1 MTRSNCWKSKHHKQ
15 IGNIHSKL
23 QQERRIMRC
32 FTSTRGTKLVL
43 SSSAYSGLCPGG
55 SSLSRD
61 AQMPLTPDTLF
72 HSSQPRDCPWTASGV
87 SSLNVS
93 LGWSLH
99 QFACESHTLPHPSQD
114 PKVPHAPWYEP
125 RLRDSTLK
133 NTTLLVK
140 EEAALECC
148 LGKNVCIY
156 VQVKACTEM
165 TFASGLMLMDGRWIE
180 KNIHSYF
187 VKFRAKPIGSS
198 EKILNPVTSLKLKE
212 LCWENTP

>member
-1 MTRSNCWKSKHHKQ
+1 MFYVHKGHKARLIFIRLFRPVSWREQ
-15 IGNIHSKL
+15 FK
-23 QQERRIMRC
+23 QRC
-32 FTSTRGTKLVL
+32 PDAPHPRHFVPLKPAKRLSMDCLRGLLLELLPRVEPSPIRL
-43 SSSAYSGLCPGG
+43 WISHSSSPFTRPQG
-55 SSLSRD
+55 
-61 AQMPLTPDTLF
+61 T
-72 HSSQPRDCPWTASGV
+72 
-87 SSLNVS
+87 
-93 LGWSLH
+93 
-99 QFACESHTLPHPSQD
+99 
-114 PKVPHAPWYEP
+114 PWYEP

-187 VKFRAKPIGSS
+187 VKFRVKPIGSS